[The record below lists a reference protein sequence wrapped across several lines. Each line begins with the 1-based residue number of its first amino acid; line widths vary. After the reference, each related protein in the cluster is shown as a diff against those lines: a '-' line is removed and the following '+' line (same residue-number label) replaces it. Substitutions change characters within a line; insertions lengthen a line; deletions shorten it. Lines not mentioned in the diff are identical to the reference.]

1 MLYVLLMHELRL
13 TPEAQRRAIA
23 LNMRQSWISLAMLA
37 PIFLA
42 LIVIFSLQDFWLGF
56 GYGALIVVLIGGSVP
71 LSLWLA
77 RTSMRDTY
85 IRFGDGWIEH
95 KWMFRTRR
103 FAAAEATSVVT
114 VDQMSFGGFAG
125 APTHHLIVTG
135 RDRRLLILVGQMW
148 TTQQL
153 TAIMQDLASRGV
165 PWFSVPEPVT
175 PPQLRARDPRLVP
188 WWQAHPIALG
198 LLIAGGVIAFMTI
211 AVIVVAFVVFSAT
224 TS

>member
-1 MLYVLLMHELRL
+1 MHELRL
-13 TPEAQRRAIA
+13 SPETQRRAIA
-23 LNMRQSWISLAMLA
+23 LNMRQSWFSLAMLA
-37 PIFLA
+37 PIL
-42 LIVIFSLQDFWLGF
+42 LSLVVIFSLQDFWIGL
-56 GYGALIVVLIGGSVP
+56 GYGLLVVVLIGGSVP
-71 LSLWLA
+71 LSIWLA
-77 RTSMRDTY
+77 RTSMRETY

-114 VDQMSFGGFAG
+114 VDQMSFGGFSG

-148 TTQQL
+148 DTQQL

-165 PWFSVPEPVT
+165 PWISVPEPVT
-175 PPQLRARDPRLVP
+175 PAQLRARDPRLVP
-188 WWQAHPIALG
+188 WWQAHPVALA
-198 LLIAGGVIAFMTI
+198 LLIAGATF
-211 AVIVVAFVVFSAT
+211 AVFIVLLIVVALVVFTVT